1 VKRYSEMTPEELQE
15 EMKKLQEYGRQAFA
29 EQRWS
34 EYEVYMTKWYLAK
47 SYLIRDTVDIEIGRT
62 YRIAEENDKLTVR
75 HLEGVMAWGIRES
88 TSEEVAVPIAMLED
102 LTP

>member
-1 VKRYSEMTPEELQE
+1 VKQYSEMTPEELQE
-15 EMKKLQEYGRQAFA
+15 EMKKLQEQGRQAFA

-34 EYEVYMTKWYLAK
+34 EYEICMTKWYLAK

-62 YRIAEENDKLTVR
+62 YHIAEENDKLTVR
-75 HLEGVMAWGIRES
+75 HLAGVMAWGIRES
-88 TSEEVAVPIAMLED
+88 TSEEAAVPIAMLED